1 MLEKH
6 PIVNRVYL
14 TLDKPFNMSIM
25 DYKWSST
32 KLPWVLE
39 KVIWNSYSSTSL
51 RNSLRDGKYL
61 LGVF

>member
-51 RNSLRDGKYL
+51 RNSLREGKYL